1 MLYHYCYCC
10 FMHTFEFI
18 KVEEDNVGY
27 KDALEQAAAQYKADT
42 TALQVA
48 TTILKLRECCM
59 HTAFI

>member
-1 MLYHYCYCC
+1 
-10 FMHTFEFI
+10 MHIFEFI

-48 TTILKLRECCM
+48 TTILKLHECCM